1 MTIPLHHTEGRLRF
15 GACVL
20 DVARAVLTAP
30 DGSEAQLRPKTLELL
45 RLLLA
50 NAGRVVTRE
59 QLLDRVWPG
68 VFVTDDSITQCI
80 SEIRRAMGSVGPA
93 LLRTMPRRGYILE
106 ARVEAFGSA
115 APSDEQ
121 PAIAVLP
128 FRCGP
133 GAEPWLADGIIEGIV
148 HVLSGLDRLM
158 VVSRGA
164 ALAVDT
170 PDPRLAGHRLGVR
183 YVLSGSVALAGGRL
197 RVTTE
202 LADAETGVVLR
213 TDNHEAPADE
223 LFALQ
228 DRIAENAAV
237 TIAPQLRAMELA
249 RARRT
254 PAEALTTYQ
263 RVLRALDE
271 MRRMDRAAMLAG
283 RALLEAAIAGDP
295 DDSMARSY
303 LSWWYMVWAA
313 QGWSEDAA
321 ADARAAEATAIAA
334 LDIDPRDALALC
346 IRGVLLGF
354 LRQDVQAGM
363 GLVDEAVSLRP
374 SLALAWSFGAL
385 LRSWVGEGEAAA
397 IWAERGVRLAPL
409 DPLAFF
415 HEHVMGQA
423 QYVAGDFEASIRW
436 SRASLARQP
445 KHQPSLRA
453 LVAAK
458 VAAGRLAEA
467 RVDAARLLE
476 LDPAMRVSQIAARTP
491 LAGHVRDA
499 FVERLHQAGLPD

>member
-1 MTIPLHHTEGRLRF
+1 MTLPLHQPEGRLRF

-20 DVARAVLTAP
+20 DVTRAVLAAP
-30 DGSEAQLRPKTLELL
+30 DGTEAQLRPKTLELL

-50 NAGRVVTRE
+50 NAGRIVTRE
-59 QLLDRVWPG
+59 ELLDRVWPD

-80 SEIRRAMGSVGPA
+80 SEIRRAMGPLGSA

-106 ARVEAFGSA
+106 ARVEADVA
-115 APSDEQ
+115 MLREEQ

-128 FRCGP
+128 FRQGP
-133 GAEPWLADGIIEGIV
+133 GADPWLADGIIEGIV
-148 HVLSGLDRLM
+148 HVLSGLDRLL

-170 PDPRLAGHRLGVR
+170 PDPRLAGQRLGVR
-183 YVLSGSVALAGGRL
+183 YVLSGTIAIAGGRL

-202 LADAETGVVLR
+202 LADAETGTILR
-213 TDNHEAPADE
+213 TDQHEAPAGDI
-223 LFALQ
+223 FALQ
-228 DRIAENAAV
+228 DRIAETAAATV
-237 TIAPQLRAMELA
+237 APQLRAIELA

-254 PAEALTTYQ
+254 APEDLSTYQ

-271 MRRMDRAAMLAG
+271 MRRMDRDAMLAG
-283 RALLEAAIAGDP
+283 RALLDAAIAAAP
-295 DDSMARSY
+295 DDAMAQGY
-303 LSWWYMVWAA
+303 LSWWYMVWSA
-313 QGWSEDAA
+313 QGWSVDAA
-321 ADARAAEATAIAA
+321 ADARAAEAAAEAA
-334 LDIDPRDALALC
+334 LNADPQDALALC

-354 LRQDVQAGM
+354 LRQDAAAGM
-363 GLVDEAVSLRP
+363 RLVDEAVALRP

-415 HEHVMGQA
+415 HEHVLGQA
-423 QYVAGDFEASIRW
+423 HYVAGDFEASIRW

-445 KHQPSLRA
+445 KHLPSLRA
-453 LVAAK
+453 LIAAK
-458 VAAGRLAEA
+458 VAAGRMDEA
-467 RVDAARLLE
+467 RTRAARLLA
-476 LDPAMRVSQIAARTP
+476 LDPSMRLSAVAARTP
-491 LAGHVRDA
+491 MLGQVRDA
-499 FVERLHQAGLPD
+499 FIARLAQAGLPD